1 MAEEDVEEIR
11 QNAPECFK
19 TGNRL
24 ITKNDYEYFFR
35 NMVDKGV
42 VDVKCMNNWEYMST
56 FFSWL
61 YRLGKENHGDASY
74 YLNETRFTGYFGNSA
89 NALTD
94 AADQNNVYLWIKTE
108 NENSNIKSS
117 VEQNSGIKN
126 IKILTTQTQY
136 LKPINVCFDI
146 CAAPVEIAK
155 KYLADNSGNFGV
167 DENGQYESY
176 IEITMSDDKVYVNN
190 SIENGVIAK
199 IRDFFNINKC
209 KLGQIIDFSELTN
222 EIYKIN
228 GVQNIRTVYDPHVT
242 QNTVG
247 GMSYGSR
254 AYDGVSFA
262 SWSNGLIDIGDDM
275 NVSNTTRTL
284 EKFQFPVLFNS
295 GSLENKIKIIKRQLN
310 NTNYIKF

>member
-1 MAEEDVEEIR
+1 M
-11 QNAPECFK
+11 
-19 TGNRL
+19 
-24 ITKNDYEYFFR
+24 
-35 NMVDKGV
+35 
-42 VDVKCMNNWEYMST
+42 
-56 FFSWL
+56 
-61 YRLGKENHGDASY
+61 
-74 YLNETRFTGYFGNSA
+74 
-89 NALTD
+89 
-94 AADQNNVYLWIKTE
+94 YLWIKTE

-155 KYLADNSGNFGV
+155 KYLDDNSGNFGV
-167 DENGQYESY
+167 DEDGQYESY

>member
-1 MAEEDVEEIR
+1 MDED
-11 QNAPECFK
+11 
-19 TGNRL
+19 
-24 ITKNDYEYFFR
+24 
-35 NMVDKGV
+35 
-42 VDVKCMNNWEYMST
+42 
-56 FFSWL
+56 
-61 YRLGKENHGDASY
+61 
-74 YLNETRFTGYFGNSA
+74 
-89 NALTD
+89 
-94 AADQNNVYLWIKTE
+94 
-108 NENSNIKSS
+108 
-117 VEQNSGIKN
+117 
-126 IKILTTQTQY
+126 
-136 LKPINVCFDI
+136 
-146 CAAPVEIAK
+146 
-155 KYLADNSGNFGV
+155 
-167 DENGQYESY
+167 GQYESY